1 MSENVSKKE
10 IIEKLSNMREFII
23 KLCKEYN
30 DGAKSIDMNGR
41 IAIMNA
47 EVWDHESVPEDET
60 EEELKERVTKT
71 WEEKAQSWD
80 YDKSKDIVRCG
91 ANAWFPSAI
100 CN

>member
-1 MSENVSKKE
+1 MSDQET
-10 IIEKLSNMREFII
+10 IQKLSDMREFII

-30 DGAKSIDMNGR
+30 DGAKSIDMNSR
-41 IAIMNA
+41 IAIMQA
-47 EVWDHESVPEDET
+47 EVYDDNMYDEET
-60 EEELKERVTKT
+60 GEEKKDIVAET